1 MSESQEKPKFDKK
14 KWRTQKYSKKA
25 RGKHVIEFTFHETFS
40 SKACKSSQNC
50 LNFYNRH
57 PGNSRI
63 FLHCFL
69 HYFKLVDE
77 WQAKRKKYIQG
88 KYFRMLQKEGM
99 SKNPNLVPLGDKSE
113 RFVLCFHSLVN
124 VYLDFSMKSS
134 SFSVIL
140 RVK

>member
-25 RGKHVIEFTFHETFS
+25 RGKHVIEFTFHASLFF
-40 SKACKSSQNC
+40 KIMQNC
-50 LNFYNRH
+50 LNFYNRY

-113 RFVLCFHSLVN
+113 RFVLCFHSLIN
-124 VYLDFSMKSS
+124 NYLDYSMKSS
-134 SFSVIL
+134 SFSV